1 MFLVVHDV
9 NTSTREFNDDLKKLM
24 IGLSFGKW
32 VSIQIRISKIRN
44 SSSVVNQGS
53 RYIRLRFSI
62 IIMPLKPFLKGTY
75 NPGQNIWNDI
85 EKSIKTG
92 QDKES
97 LISTFA
103 CFSSAIVKV

>member
-1 MFLVVHDV
+1 
-9 NTSTREFNDDLKKLM
+9 
-24 IGLSFGKW
+24 
-32 VSIQIRISKIRN
+32 
-44 SSSVVNQGS
+44 
-53 RYIRLRFSI
+53 
-62 IIMPLKPFLKGTY
+62 MPLKPFLKDTY